1 MIALDT
7 NLWVRYLT
15 NDDPKHAK
23 QVVRILEEQ
32 QQVFLPKTVL
42 LELEWVLRAV
52 YRLRPDAIR
61 RSLLQVLG
69 LPNVL
74 VEDPDQVESAFKQY
88 ERGLD
93 FADSLHM
100 AACAGMGFL
109 SFDEEMIRKA
119 RRSGLDAALP

>member
-15 NDDPKHAK
+15 NDHPKQAM

-32 QQVFLPKTVL
+32 QQVFVPKTVL

-52 YRLRPDAIR
+52 YRLRRDSVR
-61 RSLLQVLG
+61 HSLLQILG

-74 VEDPDQVESAFKQY
+74 VENPEQVETAFKQY

-93 FADSLHM
+93 FADALHM
-100 AACAGMGFL
+100 ATCVGMSFL
-109 SFDEEMIRKA
+109 SFDEAMIRKA
-119 RRSGLDAALP
+119 RRLGLDASLP